1 MDQVPKS
8 CRPGSSLPRV
18 GLLDYYRQFE
28 DIDEEELN
36 RARRA
41 RWQREKQ
48 LALEKVPDLDLS
60 GTEWPEFPNSE
71 VVNASIF
78 TARGR
83 VNGYPDRYARG
94 VRRALAERHSVEPE
108 RIVLGNGASELLQT
122 AAFALLSDGDELV
135 MPWPSYPLYPLMA
148 SRAGARPVP
157 VDVGPS
163 GAELGRVAD
172 AAAANTKAVVI
183 CNPNDP
189 TGTYVPAES
198 IARLLSELPDS
209 TTVLLDEALIQFQDV
224 ESEDAALRM
233 TADDPRLVVFRTFSK
248 VYGLSGLRAGY
259 AVTTNS
265 DLLDAIAPVMGVNAL
280 TQSAV
285 DQALK
290 IGGPE
295 VERRKQAVVRE
306 RRRILHSLK
315 KLPVETTD
323 TRANFVWLR
332 AHDLTGLELAN
343 RLREQGVIVAP
354 GGPLG
359 SDDYVRAQLLN
370 HGATDRLLQALKRA
384 TESS

>member
-1 MDQVPKS
+1 M
-8 CRPGSSLPRV
+8 

-28 DIDEEELN
+28 DVDEEELN

-41 RWQREKQ
+41 RRQREKQ

-60 GTEWPEFPNSE
+60 GTEWPEFPSSE

-94 VRRALAERHSVEPE
+94 VRRALAERHGIEVE
-108 RIVLGNGASELLQT
+108 RIVLGNGASELLQA
-122 AAFALLSDGDELV
+122 AAFALLSDGDEVL

-148 SRAGARPVP
+148 TRAGARPVP
-157 VDVGPS
+157 IDVGPS

-172 AAAANTKAVVI
+172 AAGADTRAVVI

-189 TGTYVPAES
+189 TGTYVPSES
-198 IARLLSELPDS
+198 IARLLSELPES
-209 TTVLLDEALIQFQDV
+209 TTLLLDEALIQFQDV
-224 ESEDAALRM
+224 ESEDAGLHL
-233 TADDPRLVVFRTFSK
+233 TADDPRLVIFRTFSK
-248 VYGLSGLRAGY
+248 IYGLSGLRAGY
-259 AVTTNS
+259 AVTSNS
-265 DLLDAIAPVMGVNAL
+265 DLLDAIAPVLGVNAL

-295 VERRKQAVVRE
+295 VERRKQVVVRE

-323 TRANFVWLR
+323 TMANFVWLR
-332 AHDLTGLELAN
+332 AHELSGLELTN
-343 RLREQGVIVAP
+343 RLREHGVIVAP

-359 SDDYVRAQLLN
+359 ADDHIRAQLLN
-370 HGATDRLLQALKRA
+370 HGATDRLLQALHRV
-384 TESS
+384 TERSP

>member
-1 MDQVPKS
+1 
-8 CRPGSSLPRV
+8 V

-28 DIDEEELN
+28 DVDERELN
-36 RARRA
+36 QLRRARR
-41 RWQREKQ
+41 QREKQ

-71 VVNASIF
+71 VMNASIF

-83 VNGYPDRYARG
+83 VNGYPDRYAHG
-94 VRRALAERHSVEPE
+94 VRRALAERHGIEPE
-108 RIVLGNGASELLQT
+108 GIALGNGAAELLQ
-122 AAFALLSDGDELV
+122 AAALALLSEGDELV

-148 SRAGARPVP
+148 TRARARPVP
-157 VDVGPS
+157 VDTGPA

-172 AAAANTKAVVI
+172 TVSESTRAVVI

-198 IARLLSELPDS
+198 IARLLSELPEN
-209 TTVLLDEALIQFQDV
+209 VILLLDEALIHFQHV
-224 ESEDAALRM
+224 EAEDACLRL
-233 TADDPRLVVFRTFSK
+233 TRDDPRLVVFRTFSK

-259 AVTTNS
+259 AVTSNGE
-265 DLLDAIAPVMGVNAL
+265 LMDAIAPVLGVNAL
-280 TQSAV
+280 SQAAV
-285 DQALK
+285 VQALK

-306 RRRILHSLK
+306 RRRMLHSLK
-315 KLPVETTD
+315 RLPIDSTD
-323 TRANFVWLR
+323 SQANFLWLR
-332 AHDLTGLELAN
+332 AHDLSGQELAN

-359 SDDYVRAQLLN
+359 ADDHIRAQLLN
-370 HGATDRLLQALKRA
+370 SATSDRLLQALERA
-384 TESS
+384 TE

>member
-1 MDQVPKS
+1 M
-8 CRPGSSLPRV
+8 

-28 DIDEEELN
+28 DVDEEELN

-41 RWQREKQ
+41 RRQREKQ

-71 VVNASIF
+71 VMNASIF
-78 TARGR
+78 TARGS

-94 VRRALAERHSVEPE
+94 VRRALAERHGVEPE
-108 RIVLGNGASELLQT
+108 RIVLGNGASELLQ
-122 AAFALLSDGDELV
+122 AAALALLSDGDEVV

-172 AAAANTKAVVI
+172 AVGPSAKAVVI

-198 IARLLSELPDS
+198 IARLLGELPES

-224 ESEDAALRM
+224 ESEDAALRL

-248 VYGLSGLRAGY
+248 IYGLSGLRAGY
-259 AVTTNS
+259 AVTTNGE
-265 DLLDAIAPVMGVNAL
+265 LMDAIAPVLGVNAL
-280 TQSAV
+280 
-285 DQALK
+285 
-290 IGGPE
+290 
-295 VERRKQAVVRE
+295 
-306 RRRILHSLK
+306 
-315 KLPVETTD
+315 
-323 TRANFVWLR
+323 
-332 AHDLTGLELAN
+332 
-343 RLREQGVIVAP
+343 
-354 GGPLG
+354 
-359 SDDYVRAQLLN
+359 
-370 HGATDRLLQALKRA
+370 
-384 TESS
+384 